1 MINVKS
7 KPNHIAR
14 TAGGSSVNDTEIN
27 ALDSNQEETDTRA
40 ILYAKHSQDKYYKQ
54 CMIHTPDSEMFNL
67 LMYQAHT
74 FDKILFLAT
83 EFCEVILGLHVCTDE
98 DRKCAFNVKGETQ
111 TLQEAERIAQ
121 IPVSGLLSW

>member
-67 LMYQAHT
+67 LMY
-74 FDKILFLAT
+74 
-83 EFCEVILGLHVCTDE
+83 
-98 DRKCAFNVKGETQ
+98 
-111 TLQEAERIAQ
+111 
-121 IPVSGLLSW
+121 